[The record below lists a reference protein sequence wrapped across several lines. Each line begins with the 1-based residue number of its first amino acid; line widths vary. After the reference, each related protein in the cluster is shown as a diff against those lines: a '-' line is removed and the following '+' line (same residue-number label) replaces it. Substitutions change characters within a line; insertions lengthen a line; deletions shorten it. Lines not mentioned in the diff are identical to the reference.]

1 MAPSLPGAADSPELV
16 HADWLQSRLVPE
28 QPRPMPPGPGGS
40 IPRNDWI
47 WWMGFVGLLLALVLA
62 VVGGLLVDIPAALLG
77 AKIQSSNLSP
87 GLELADTVVQDLG
100 FVAAAVI
107 LAGSGGRVVRAWQ
120 FGLRRPRMSWA
131 RLALAVPATYAAFL
145 LFNGVW
151 AALLNL
157 HEKEKLLETLGA
169 NEGAWLL
176 ILSASLTCVLAPV
189 CEELLFRGFF
199 FRALSNWRGPWPAA
213 VMTGIVFGGVHA
225 GSAPVGD
232 LIPLGFLGFCLCWL
246 YRQTGS
252 LYPGIVVHA
261 ANNCIAFAYLEHW
274 SWQHG
279 VLLLL
284 GALAALAALT
294 ALFKS
299 LGLITEEPAP
309 TDVAAARS
317 DVGPVVHDG
326 A

>member
-1 MAPSLPGAADSPELV
+1 
-16 HADWLQSRLVPE
+16 
-28 QPRPMPPGPGGS
+28 
-40 IPRNDWI
+40 
-47 WWMGFVGLLLALVLA
+47 MGFVGLVLALVLA
-62 VVGGLLVDIPAALLG
+62 LVGGLLVDIPAALLG
-77 AKIQSSNLSP
+77 AKIQSSKLSP
-87 GLELADTVVQDLG
+87 GLELADTAVQDLG

-120 FGLRRPRMSWA
+120 FGLRRPRVSWL
-131 RLALAVPATYAAFL
+131 RLALAVPATYAAFF

-151 AALLNL
+151 AELLNL

-189 CEELLFRGFF
+189 CEEFLFRGFF

-279 VLLLL
+279 ALLLL
-284 GALAALAALT
+284 GTLAALT
-294 ALFKS
+294 GAVALLKS
-299 LGLITEEPAP
+299 LGLIGEEPAP
-309 TDVAAARS
+309 AELAAQGS
-317 DVGPVVHDG
+317 LDVGPVVHDG

>member
-1 MAPSLPGAADSPELV
+1 M
-16 HADWLQSRLVPE
+16 VPE
-28 QPRPMPPGPGGS
+28 QPRALPPGPGGS

-47 WWMGFVGLLLALVLA
+47 WWMGFVGLLLGLVLA
-62 VVGGLLVDIPAALLG
+62 VVGFLLVGIPAALLG
-77 AKIQSSNLSP
+77 ATLKASKPSP
-87 GLELADTVVQDLG
+87 GLELADTAVQDLG

-120 FGLRRPRMSWA
+120 FGLRRPRMSWP
-131 RLALAVPATYAAFL
+131 RVALAVPATYAAFF
-145 LFNGVW
+145 LFNAVW

-189 CEELLFRGFF
+189 CEEFLFRGFF

-213 VMTGIVFGGVHA
+213 VMTGIVFGGVHV
-225 GSAPVGD
+225 GSAPLGD

-279 VLLLL
+279 ALLLV
-284 GALAALAALT
+284 GALAALACLKAL
-294 ALFKS
+294 LEG

-309 TDVAAARS
+309 TGVVVPAPS